1 MELRE
6 GASGYGGVGRGVGV
20 QDDSHHATRFRGV
33 GAERR
38 REGVIHNVD
47 IRSVGRDSRSRV
59 VAAIASGLD
68 VPWSRPGGAAVRGLA
83 EHYMR

>member
-6 GASGYGGVGRGVGV
+6 GARRRSGAGRSVGV
-20 QDDSHHATRFRGV
+20 QDDSHHATRIRGV
-33 GAERR
+33 VAERR
-38 REGVIHNVD
+38 REGVVHHVD
-47 IRSVGRDSRSRV
+47 IRSVGRDGRSRV

-68 VPWSRPGGAAVRGLA
+68 VPGSRPGGAAVRGLA